1 MSRDWSLPDLAATE
15 ALARKVARALP
26 GNAAGWT
33 VLLQGEL
40 GSGKS
45 TFVRALLHELGHEGA
60 VPSPTY
66 TLVEPYELANYQA
79 YHVDLYR
86 IATADELEFIGWSDL
101 AGGLRLI
108 EWPDR
113 IPGLENDADLHIIL
127 SYAGRGRSAEL
138 IAQTDRGAQLLAGLG
153 V

>member
-26 GNAAGWT
+26 ADAAGWT

-86 IATADELEFIGWSDL
+86 IAAADELEFIGWSDL

-113 IPGLENDADLHIIL
+113 IPGLENDADLHIML

-138 IAQTDRGAQLLAGLG
+138 IARTDRGAQLLAGLG